1 MQETKSGTAK
11 FLGVRLRQWR
21 KSLPLKSY
29 QLAKLIR
36 ISQGSLSDIE
46 NCKSLPSADTISK
59 LYQHTNLNIIWLLT
73 GKGPIRKTQHAH
85 GEEPAVNE
93 ELEAYGED
101 PNLTE
106 LIQRLIRTYYRGDT
120 EKKAHLIGFLIGADP
135 GE

>member
-1 MQETKSGTAK
+1 MQEIKSGTAK
-11 FLGVRLRQWR
+11 YLGVRLRQWR

-29 QLAKLIR
+29 QLAKLIK

-46 NCKSLPSADTISK
+46 NCKSLPSADTLAK
-59 LYQHTNLNIIWLLT
+59 LHQHTNLNIIWLLT
-73 GKGPIRKTQHAH
+73 GKGPIRKSLNAP
-85 GEEPAVNE
+85 GEDPEVND

-101 PNLTE
+101 SNLTE
-106 LIQRLIRTYYRGDT
+106 LIQRLIRTYYGGDA